1 MTALRCLS
9 LSDLA
14 AVLRDL
20 LRGGEGHVGP
30 ARLAGFS
37 PHRDCDD
44 IRETKQGPC
53 AGSVCAPPIRI
64 HIVRTIHRGHA
75 LGPRYTVLAAGGYYQ
90 VNKYL
95 LASLEAG
102 LTPEQLDLEP
112 IREGEEISSPLP
124 AEH

>member
-1 MTALRCLS
+1 LGA
-9 LSDLA
+9 
-14 AVLRDL
+14 L
-20 LRGGEGHVGP
+20 LRGGEGCVRP

-37 PHRDCDD
+37 PGKDYDD
-44 IRETKQGPC
+44 IGEATQDKSSPS
-53 AGSVCAPPIRI
+53 AGSACAPPMQI
-64 HIVRTIHRGHA
+64 HIVRTIHRGDA

-112 IREGEEISSPLP
+112 IREGEEISSPSSAGHSSEFP
-124 AEH
+124 E